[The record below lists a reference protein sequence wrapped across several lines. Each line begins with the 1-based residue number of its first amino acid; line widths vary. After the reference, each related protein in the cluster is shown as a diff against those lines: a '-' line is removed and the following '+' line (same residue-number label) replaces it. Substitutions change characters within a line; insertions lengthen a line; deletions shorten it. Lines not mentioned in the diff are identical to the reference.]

1 MISVKWLDSWML
13 YYSLVMIS
21 NPLQAQLAVLV
32 YEKSLRRKNVKV
44 AEKLQAEEL

>member
-1 MISVKWLDSWML
+1 V
-13 YYSLVMIS
+13 VFC
-21 NPLQAQLAVLV
+21 PPPAAARRFERQAQLAVLV